1 MHIMLCKINKMDLNS
16 LVSSRIR
23 TIRLSKNISQKDV
36 ASAINLSE
44 TAYSRIENGITQLT
58 IAVLVEICQKLNC
71 KIEEVLDIEG
81 KKIANNQNNLILSQ
95 FNEGTFHVSVSPN
108 DFIEMTKHLDSLK
121 KNQNQ

>member
-95 FNEGTFHVSVSPN
+95 FNEGTFHISVSPN
-108 DFIEMTKHLDSLK
+108 NFIEMTKHLDSLK